1 MKKPHVII
9 LVENLPVPFDRRVWM
24 EASTLQQNGYQASVI
39 CPATKTYPKRKE
51 VIDGIRIYRY
61 PGGIEGRSSIG
72 TLLEYLWAIS
82 WMFLLTL
89 RISIQTKVDVVHL
102 CNPPDLLF
110 VASLPAKLLRR
121 SKIIFDQHD
130 ICPELWESKGHKQT
144 DFYGRLLIFFEK
156 VTYTFSDAVI
166 STNQSY
172 KDIAMSRGMKK
183 TDDVFIVR
191 SAPKREFAGQVKLVT
206 RAPDQSGKIVY
217 LGTMGSQEGIDLLL
231 TAVGILKDELGW
243 ASISLSLIGDG
254 PERPYLQSMATE
266 LRLNSNVNFL
276 GRVSDDILK
285 ETLLDADVAVNPD
298 RPSKMNDLSSMNKIV
313 EYMALGLPIVQFSCL
328 EGERTALDAG
338 LSVKTNSAR
347 ALAETLHELLSD
359 EKARERMRVFGN
371 SRFISDLAWEHQE
384 ETLLAAYG
392 HVLQR

>member
-24 EASTLQQNGYQASVI
+24 EASTLQQNGYQVSVI

-110 VASLPAKLLRR
+110 VASFPAKLLRR

-285 ETLLDADVAVNPD
+285 ETVLDADVAVNPD

-359 EKARERMRVFGN
+359 EMARERMRVFGN

>member
-1 MKKPHVII
+1 VKKPHVII

-24 EASTLQQNGYQASVI
+24 EASTLQQNGYRVSVI

-51 VIDGIRIYRY
+51 VIDGILIYRY
-61 PGGIEGRSSIG
+61 PGGLEGRSSIG
-72 TLLEYLWAIS
+72 TLLEYLWAVS
-82 WMFLLTL
+82 WMFVLTL
-89 RISIQTKVDVVHL
+89 KISIRTKVNVVHL

-110 VASLPAKLLRR
+110 IASLPAKILRR

-144 DFYGRLLIFFEK
+144 DFYGRLLTFFEK
-156 VTYTFSDAVI
+156 VTYTFSDVVI

-172 KDIAMSRGMKK
+172 KDIAMKRGAKK
-183 TDDVFIVR
+183 TGDVFIVR
-191 SAPKREFAGQVKLVT
+191 SAPKRDFASQVKLKT
-206 RAPDQSGKIVY
+206 RAPDQAGKLVY

-231 TAVGILKDELGW
+231 SAVRILKEELGRNL
-243 ASISLSLIGDG
+243 ITLSLIGDG
-254 PERPYLQSMATE
+254 PERPYLESMTAE
-266 LRLNSNVNFL
+266 LALNTNVNFL

-285 ETLLDADVAVNPD
+285 KTVLDADIAVNPD

-338 LSVKTNSAR
+338 LSVKTNTAR
-347 ALAETLHELLSD
+347 ALAETLHDLLSD
-359 EKARERMRVFGN
+359 ETARERMRVFGK
-371 SRFISDLAWEHQE
+371 SRFISDLAWELQE
-384 ETLLAAYG
+384 ETLLAAYS
-392 HVLQR
+392 HVLQK